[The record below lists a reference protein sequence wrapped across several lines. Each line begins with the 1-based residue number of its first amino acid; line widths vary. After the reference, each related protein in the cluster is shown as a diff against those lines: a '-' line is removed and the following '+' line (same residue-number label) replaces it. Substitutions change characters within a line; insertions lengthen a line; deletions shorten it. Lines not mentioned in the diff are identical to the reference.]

1 MITVQLRQTEGMQ
14 FVATADSGH
23 QVILDTSR
31 EKGGQD
37 SGPRP
42 MELLLIA
49 LAGCT
54 AMDVVAILKKFR
66 QKYDRFEIQVSGERR
81 ETHPRVYTRIELLYR
96 FEASGELREDRV
108 RRAIELS
115 RHQFCSAS
123 AMLEKVAEITAR
135 YEIHTPT
142 GVVEGVVD

>member
-1 MITVQLRQTEGMQ
+1 MIRVRLRQVEGMQ
-14 FVATADSGH
+14 FVASGDSGH
-23 QVILDTSR
+23 EVILDASR
-31 EKGGQD
+31 EKGGRD
-37 SGPRP
+37 AGPRP
-42 MELLLIA
+42 MELLLMA

-66 QKYDRFEIQVSGERR
+66 QSYDRFEIQVSGERR
-81 ETHPRVYTRIELLYR
+81 DKHPRVYTRIELVYR
-96 FEASGELREDRV
+96 FEASENLREDRV

-135 YEIHTPT
+135 YEIHTPD
-142 GVVEGVVD
+142 GVREGVVD